1 MTCGPCSHR
10 ALADSQK
17 TIFSGISDTPCL
29 KYCFKIR
36 FLRKILNIS
45 CQTGWSGDENTMVKI
60 SQKIV
65 PHIWLEKD
73 AEKAAEFYVS
83 VFKNSMILKTSYYP
97 KAAEEVSG
105 QKEGSVMT
113 VRFKLEGQEFMAL
126 NGGPVFK
133 LNEAVSFMVFCDTQ
147 EEIDYFWNKLSF
159 VKEAEQCGW
168 LKDKFGLSWQIV
180 PTILDTLISD
190 KDPQK
195 AEKVTEAFLK
205 MKKFD
210 ISALKKA
217 YEG

>member
-1 MTCGPCSHR
+1 MCVRSKSFEPIGLTSTQIVPQNRSLPHDLR
-10 ALADSQK
+10 SLLAPGAGRQSKNDFFWHLGQTMSQILFQNPFPEK
-17 TIFSGISDTPCL
+17 NL
-29 KYCFKIR
+29 KYF
-36 FLRKILNIS
+36 
-45 CQTGWSGDENTMVKI
+45 CQTGWCGDENTMVKI

-113 VRFKLEGQEFMAL
+113 VRFKLEGQEFIAL

-159 VKEAEQCGW
+159 VKEA
-168 LKDKFGLSWQIV
+168 LSSV
-180 PTILDTLISD
+180 
-190 KDPQK
+190 
-195 AEKVTEAFLK
+195 V
-205 MKKFD
+205 
-210 ISALKKA
+210 
-217 YEG
+217 G